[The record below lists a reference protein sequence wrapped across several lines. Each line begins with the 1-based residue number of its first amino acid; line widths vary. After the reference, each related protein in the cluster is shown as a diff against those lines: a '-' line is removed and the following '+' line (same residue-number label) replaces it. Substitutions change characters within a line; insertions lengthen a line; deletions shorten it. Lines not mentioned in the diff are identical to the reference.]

1 MAWKSYLSKSESM
14 AWKFYLSKSKSM
26 AWKFYLSKSI
36 YWKKNTFSRKVFL
49 KQNIN
54 SLTNM
59 TTNMYDKS
67 KYQIIYNRKL
77 QPWVNMCTQPLVGGA
92 WGQVNSC
99 QSHAHAKSTSHT
111 LQRIDGMVRNSVL
124 CNLFFTSSIKQKV
137 TK

>member
-59 TTNMYDKS
+59 TTDN
-67 KYQIIYNRKL
+67 QHV
-77 QPWVNMCTQPLVGGA
+77 WE
-92 WGQVNSC
+92 W
-99 QSHAHAKSTSHT
+99 
-111 LQRIDGMVRNSVL
+111 
-124 CNLFFTSSIKQKV
+124 
-137 TK
+137 